1 MSIKQVILKAIDT
14 INETLPDDAQIE
26 KSDTSPLYGAGSAL
40 DSLGLVTLIAEIEG
54 LVFDETG
61 HQLTLADERAMS
73 QKSSPFLTI
82 ASLVG
87 YTERLLR
94 EVEGEVRA

>member
-1 MSIKQVILKAIDT
+1 MSIKQVILRAIDT
-14 INETLPDDAQIE
+14 INETLPEDSQIGKE
-26 KSDTSPLYGAGSAL
+26 DVSPLYGAGSAL

-73 QKSSPFLTI
+73 QKSSPFLTV
-82 ASLVG
+82 ASLVS
-87 YTERLLR
+87 YTERLVL
-94 EVEGEVRA
+94 EAQGDA